1 MIVGVFLLGVIVGI
15 HAGVVI
21 MLLATCR
28 VYPKV

>member
-1 MIVGVFLLGVIVGI
+1 MIVGVFLLGLHIGI
-15 HAGVVI
+15 QAGVVI